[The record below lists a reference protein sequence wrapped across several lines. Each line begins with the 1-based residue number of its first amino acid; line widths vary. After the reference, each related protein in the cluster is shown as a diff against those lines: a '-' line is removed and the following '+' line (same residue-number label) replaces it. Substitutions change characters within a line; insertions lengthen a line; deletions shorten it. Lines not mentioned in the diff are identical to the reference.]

1 MVELL
6 TSLMHMLD
14 EAQHSHSSGSGY
26 GSSDLQQLV
35 LIVADGRFHEKDGLK
50 RLVTVRLLL
59 PGRHH

>member
-14 EAQHSHSSGSGY
+14 DAQHSRSSGSGY

-50 RLVTVRLLL
+50 RLVTVRL
-59 PGRHH
+59 